1 MNRVFTLSILK
12 ILKIRF
18 LITALLMKI
27 WVGES
32 HTTNNYYIGNKI
44 MVLRII
50 SNDSQELFLWHFFY
64 NIEISKVL

>member
-1 MNRVFTLSILK
+1 
-12 ILKIRF
+12 
-18 LITALLMKI
+18 MKI